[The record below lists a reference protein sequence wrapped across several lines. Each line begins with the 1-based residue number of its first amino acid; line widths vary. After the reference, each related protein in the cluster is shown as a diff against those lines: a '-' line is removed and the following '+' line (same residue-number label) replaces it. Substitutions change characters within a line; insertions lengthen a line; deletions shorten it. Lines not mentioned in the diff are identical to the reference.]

1 MPPEE
6 IKDIIELEEVE
17 KDWLVDELATCY
29 YCHEPFKEC
38 DTLIPGVGVIV
49 GETDVVKYKYKFWH
63 YGCIFDW
70 HKDNGAANK

>member
-1 MPPEE
+1 MGQE
-6 IKDIIELEEVE
+6 IKGIIELAEEE
-17 KDWLVDELATCY
+17 QDNLVDDLVTCW

-49 GETDVVKYKYKFWH
+49 GETDVVKYRKRFWH

-70 HKDNGAANK
+70 HKPKKNR